1 MHRKV
6 QKKQRQDSFKKDVER
21 YKGDFPG
28 IRYDKPGAEKPVIEK
43 EASLLNENEDIFI
56 G

>member
-1 MHRKV
+1 MEK
-6 QKKQRQDSFKKDVER
+6 

-28 IRYDKPGAEKPVIEK
+28 SRFDKPGAEKPVIEK
-43 EASLLNENEDIFI
+43 EASVLNNEDIFI